1 MLVVQSCPTLCNP
14 MNCSPLGS
22 SVCGIVHA
30 RILELVVISF
40 SKGSF
45 RSCLKDP
52 VREPRSL
59 ALQADSLPSE
69 PSGKPKNILHVQLLQ
84 SCPIFATP
92 RTVARQP
99 PLSMGFSRQ
108 EYRSG
113 LSFLSPAIIY

>member
-1 MLVVQSCPTLCNP
+1 MGVCVLTLCNP
-14 MNCSPLGS
+14 IDHSPPGS
-22 SVCGIVHA
+22 SVLLYFTEWDLQA

-69 PSGKPKNILHVQLLQ
+69 PSGKPKNTGV
-84 SCPIFATP
+84 S
-92 RTVARQP
+92 
-99 PLSMGFSRQ
+99 S
-108 EYRSG
+108 
-113 LSFLSPAIIY
+113 LSFL